1 MSELDKE
8 LFWFQYETTLINTFI
23 SVALSIVLMLICHY
37 VIKYFLNG
45 YRNHRLKRLF
55 LKKPFLRKQDETMW
69 SLSGIFVLFYFPTML
84 IVFITIQLWAPILK
98 FLPTPFAFNTN
109 DIILY
114 STISYSVII
123 GGSMFSFYK
132 LMVFFIKSQKPT
144 FVNKKKTLFKRE
156 LDHKIHILKRIQSL
170 GEVAFSLLTVALLIC
185 SIVGN
190 QLKPVQN
197 ILLLIVLTAFV
208 PILPIFGASKLVIS
222 KNVSE
227 C

>member
-8 LFWFQYETTLINTFI
+8 LFWFQYKTTLINTFI

-55 LKKPFLRKQDETMW
+55 LTEPFLRKQDETMW
-69 SLSGIFVLFYFPTML
+69 SLSGIFALFYFPTML
-84 IVFITIQLWAPILK
+84 IVFLTIQLWEPMFK
-98 FLPTPFAFNTN
+98 FLPTPFAFNT
-109 DIILY
+109 DDVILY

-132 LMVFFIKSQKPT
+132 LMAFFIKPQNKIL
-144 FVNKKKTLFKRE
+144 VNKNNILFKRE
-156 LDHKIHILKRIQSL
+156 RDHKIYILKRIQSL
-170 GEVAFSLLTVALLIC
+170 GEVAFSLLTVVLLIC

-197 ILLLIVLTAFV
+197 ILLLMVLTTFV

-222 KNVSE
+222 KNVS
-227 C
+227 

>member
-8 LFWFQYETTLINTFI
+8 LFWFQYKTTLINTFI

-45 YRNHRLKRLF
+45 YRNHRLRRLF
-55 LKKPFLRKQDETMW
+55 FTEPFLREQDETMW
-69 SLSGIFVLFYFPTML
+69 SLSGIFSLFYFPTML
-84 IVFITIQLWAPILK
+84 IVFLTIQLWEPMFK
-98 FLPTPFAFNTN
+98 FLPITFAFNT
-109 DIILY
+109 DDVILY

-132 LMVFFIKSQKPT
+132 LMAFFIKPQNKIL
-144 FVNKKKTLFKRE
+144 VNKKNILFKRE
-156 LDHKIHILKRIQSL
+156 RDHKIYILKRIQSL
-170 GEVAFSLLTVALLIC
+170 GEVAFSLLTVVLLIC

-197 ILLLIVLTAFV
+197 ILLLMVLTTFV

-222 KNVSE
+222 KNVS
-227 C
+227 